1 MSLNEFQPSSLYYW
15 FCWILDSESTD
26 WVAHSS
32 YPSKWRGSRTFLW
45 SIETFF
51 SNICTQSVCSHR
63 SCSLLSL
70 SRERYLSRSTHCSNN
85 SCAEQF
91 PCLFYNT
98 SFEVFVGMGQEISI
112 SKDFNTY
119 RRGVLLPS
127 WFDIVGS
134 LTERFNT
141 DHDINVLEVRNVVSS
156 IRDQK
161 LLDPHT
167 FHIPL

>member
-1 MSLNEFQPSSLYYW
+1 M
-15 FCWILDSESTD
+15 
-26 WVAHSS
+26 
-32 YPSKWRGSRTFLW
+32 
-45 SIETFF
+45 
-51 SNICTQSVCSHR
+51 
-63 SCSLLSL
+63 
-70 SRERYLSRSTHCSNN
+70 
-85 SCAEQF
+85 
-91 PCLFYNT
+91 FYNT

-141 DHDINVLEVRNVVSS
+141 DHDINVLEVRNDVSS
-156 IRDQK
+156 NRDQK